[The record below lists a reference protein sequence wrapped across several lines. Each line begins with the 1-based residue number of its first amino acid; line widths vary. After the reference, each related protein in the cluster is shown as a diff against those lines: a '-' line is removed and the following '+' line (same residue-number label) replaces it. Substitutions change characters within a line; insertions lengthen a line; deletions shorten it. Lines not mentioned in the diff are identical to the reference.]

1 LRKRLAHWSIT
12 VRDLHLPGRSV
23 AMGMRGAAATSHPLS
38 TAIAIEVLR
47 HGGNAV
53 DAAVTASIL
62 QSVLEPHNAGLGGD
76 CYALVW
82 KAAERRIFAL
92 NGAGY
97 SPQGLSDDW
106 LLAQGIG
113 TIGTEDIHAV
123 TVPGALD
130 AWQLLLADHGTVSL
144 ASALEPAIDY
154 ADRGFVL
161 AERAAADWAVE
172 TAKLGPDAGARAHFL
187 RSDGTAPRAGDLVR
201 LPALARTMRRIAQ
214 EGADDFYRGKL
225 AATLVA
231 SLNTMGGRHSRADFA
246 DYAGN
251 YVEPLRTAYRGV
263 DLVQLPPSGHGLT
276 ALVMLNILA
285 RFEHRGLD
293 PSGADRFHLQAEAA
307 RLAYRVRDTFVADP
321 AFADVPVDELLSD
334 RFADAL
340 AARISL
346 DRVLPNDF
354 ALPALTQRDTVYL
367 TVVDGAGN
375 ACSLIS
381 SLFYAFGS
389 GRVCPQTGIAF
400 QNRGAGFR
408 VQPGH
413 PNSVRPRKRPL
424 HTIIPAIAMRDGA
437 PVLSFGVMGG
447 PYQPAGV
454 VHVLQNIVDFGMDV
468 QQALDAPR
476 GFRFNGA
483 FDAERGISDAV
494 LQDLSRRGH
503 PVARTVV
510 PLGGGQ
516 VIAIDP
522 VTGVLRAGSDPR
534 KDGTALAY

>member
-1 LRKRLAHWSIT
+1 M
-12 VRDLHLPGRSV
+12 RDLHLPGRSV

-172 TAKLGPDAGARAHFL
+172 TAKLGRDAGARSHFL

-246 DYAGN
+246 DYASN

-354 ALPALTQRDTVYL
+354 ALPALSQRDTVYL

-389 GRVCPQTGIAF
+389 GHVCPQTGIAF

-494 LQDLSRRGH
+494 LQDLARRGH

>member
-1 LRKRLAHWSIT
+1 
-12 VRDLHLPGRSV
+12 
-23 AMGMRGAAATSHPLS
+23 MGMRGAAATSHPLS

-172 TAKLGPDAGARAHFL
+172 TAKLGRDAGARSHFL

-246 DYAGN
+246 DYASN

-354 ALPALTQRDTVYL
+354 ALPALSQRDTVYL

-389 GRVCPQTGIAF
+389 GHVCPQTGIAF

-447 PYQPAGV
+447 PYQPAGI

-494 LQDLSRRGH
+494 LQDLARRGH

>member
-1 LRKRLAHWSIT
+1 
-12 VRDLHLPGRSV
+12 
-23 AMGMRGAAATSHPLS
+23 MRGAAATSHPLS

-113 TIGTEDIHAV
+113 TIGTEDIHSV

-172 TAKLGPDAGARAHFL
+172 TAKLSRDAGARSHFL
-187 RSDGTAPRAGDLVR
+187 RSDGTAPSAGDLVR

-231 SLNTMGGRHSRADFA
+231 SLNTMGGRHARADFA
-246 DYAGN
+246 DYASN

-389 GRVCPQTGIAF
+389 GHVCPQTGIAF

-503 PVARTVV
+503 LVARTVV